1 MRAPTGP
8 ILTDRGWVWPLLG
21 SVLFFV
27 VVPGTVA
34 GWIPF
39 RLSGWR
45 LRPSVLPVPG
55 LRAVG
60 AALIA
65 AGVGSLVDSFL
76 RFALVGRG
84 TPAPVAPTER
94 LVLSGQYRYV
104 RNPMYVAVV
113 AIICGQGLLLGSTH
127 LLLYGAAV
135 WLVTHTFVLLYEEP
149 RLTSQ
154 FGAEYEQYRRHVRRW
169 WPRSRPWRRMLS

>member
-1 MRAPTGP
+1 VR
-8 ILTDRGWVWPLLG
+8 PLLG
-21 SVLFFV
+21 SLLFFV
-27 VVPGTVA
+27 VAPGTVA

-45 LRPSVLPVPG
+45 MRPSVLTVPG

-60 AALIA
+60 AVLIV
-65 AGVGSLVDSFL
+65 AGVASLVDSFL

-84 TPAPVAPTER
+84 TPAPVAPTKR
-94 LVLSGQYRYV
+94 LVVSGQYRCV

-149 RLTSQ
+149 KLESL
-154 FGAEYEQYRRHVRRW
+154 FGDSYEAYRRNVRRW
-169 WPRSRPWRRMLS
+169 WPRTRPWRGPATEEEGHP